1 MLETVITKPIYRILT
16 DLTREE
22 RVEVAL
28 PLAMKDWVR
37 LRLRETQQQRRQFEQ
52 LCGMDFTAFKRD
64 WHEGR
69 VPDAHVSQPASRHR
83 HRRLHRRLLQRANR
97 HAGLRR
103 DP

>member
-16 DLTREE
+16 DRTREE

-37 LRLRETQQQRRQFEQ
+37 LQLQEARAQRRQFEQ
-52 LCGMDFTAFKRD
+52 LYGMDFAAFKRD

-69 VPDAHVSQPASRHR
+69 VLDAHSYETERVYWEWEASITDEE
-83 HRRLHRRLLQRANR
+83 RLQQIAESL
-97 HAGLRR
+97 
-103 DP
+103 P

>member
-37 LRLRETQQQRRQFEQ
+37 LRLHETQEQRRQFE
-52 LCGMDFTAFKRD
+52 LLYGMDFAAFKRD

-69 VPDAHVSQPASRHR
+69 IQDAHSYEIERDYWEWEAAITDEE
-83 HRRLHRRLLQRANR
+83 RLQQIAESL
-97 HAGLRR
+97 
-103 DP
+103 P

>member
-37 LRLRETQQQRRQFEQ
+37 LQ
-52 LCGMDFTAFKRD
+52 LQEAQAAT
-64 WHEGR
+64 
-69 VPDAHVSQPASRHR
+69 PAV
-83 HRRLHRRLLQRANR
+83 
-97 HAGLRR
+97 
-103 DP
+103 

>member
-22 RVEVAL
+22 RIEVAL

-37 LRLRETQQQRRQFEQ
+37 LQLRETQAQRRQFEQ
-52 LCGMDFTAFKRD
+52 LYGMDFAAFKRD

-69 VPDAHVSQPASRHR
+69 VPDAHSYEVERVYWEWEASITDEE
-83 HRRLHRRLLQRANR
+83 RLQQIAESL
-97 HAGLRR
+97 
-103 DP
+103 P